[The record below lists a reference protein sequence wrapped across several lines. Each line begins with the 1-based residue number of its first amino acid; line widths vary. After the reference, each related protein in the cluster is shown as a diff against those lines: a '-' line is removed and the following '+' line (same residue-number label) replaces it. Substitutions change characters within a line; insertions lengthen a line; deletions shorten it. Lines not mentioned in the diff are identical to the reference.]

1 VARTIRIGLIGC
13 GVVGT
18 GLFRVLA
25 ENGELIE
32 TRLGAPLEVVRVA
45 VRDPSRERSPVVPTD
60 KLTSDVDAILED
72 PEIDVV
78 VELVGGVERPF
89 QWLKTAMERGKHV
102 VTANK
107 AVMAERGEE
116 LIAIA
121 EQRGVDLIYEG
132 AVAGGVPIL
141 RVLREAFASD
151 RVVELRGIV
160 NGTSNYIL
168 SRMSDSELTFA
179 EALAEAQAKGY
190 AEADPSLDVNG
201 GDACHKLTL
210 LTRLAFGAKIAPADI
225 PTEGID
231 IVDAR
236 DMELARRF
244 GYVIKPL
251 AVASIRTGALD
262 VRVHPALVPS
272 RSDLAAIHGATNA
285 VHVEGALV
293 GPTMFSGAGAGA
305 EPTAVSVVADII
317 DVARNILADS
327 AGRVAPGCVL
337 GIAVREY
344 PRLRPEELVVPY
356 YLRLSVEDD
365 AGVLAEVASALGQNR
380 VSIEAVVQTVQE
392 SERSATIVLLTHE
405 ARETDMRAALEVI
418 GQMRALREP
427 PVLFRIVK

>member
-1 VARTIRIGLIGC
+1 MARTIRIGMIGC

-18 GLFRVLA
+18 GVFRVLA
-25 ENGELIE
+25 EHGELIE
-32 TRLGAPLEVVRVA
+32 TRLGAPLEIVRVA
-45 VRDPSRERSPVVPTD
+45 VRDPSRVRGELVPRE
-60 KLTSDVDAILED
+60 KLTTDVDAILEN

-89 QWLKTAMERGKHV
+89 EWLKKAMERGKHV

-107 AVMAERGEE
+107 AVMAVRGEE

-121 EQRGVDLIYEG
+121 EARGVDLIYEG

-141 RVLREAFASD
+141 RVIREAFASD
-151 RVVELRGIV
+151 KIVELRGIV

-168 SRMSDSELTFA
+168 TRMSEAKLSFQ

-210 LTRLAFGAKIAPADI
+210 LARLAFGAKIRPEDI

-244 GYVIKPL
+244 GYVVKPL

-262 VRVHPALVPS
+262 ARVHPALVPA

-337 GIAVREY
+337 GVAIREF
-344 PRLRPEELVVPY
+344 PRLPPEELSLPY
-356 YLRLSVEDD
+356 YIRLSVDDD

-392 SERSATIVLLTHE
+392 AERSATVVLLTHE
-405 ARETDMRAALEVI
+405 ARETDVRAALALIAELP
-418 GQMRALREP
+418 ALREP
-427 PVLFRIVK
+427 PVVLRIVR